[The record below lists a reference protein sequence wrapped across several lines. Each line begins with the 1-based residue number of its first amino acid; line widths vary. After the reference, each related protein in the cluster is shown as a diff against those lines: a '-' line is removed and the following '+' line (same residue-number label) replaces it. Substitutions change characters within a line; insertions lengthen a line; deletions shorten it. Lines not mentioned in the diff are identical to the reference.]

1 MEEYASSSRRSAPTL
16 PGIGCRKV
24 LCWVNSVAEADR
36 VVLVGMALS
45 EAVGGHCEVVLC
57 LDAPCRSGLCCE
69 LGVERDAPLTPEVI
83 SRAEARL
90 ARLYGDA
97 LPTLV
102 LPGQPVTEIRRYA
115 RHKEIELIVMGEQ
128 CLNLQRQTGQWL
140 CDDAPC
146 AVLSIVLPPEEQPR
160 RHPALPRTMQRRGVA

>member
-1 MEEYASSSRRSAPTL
+1 MDGYISSPRGPASAL
-16 PGIGCRKV
+16 PGIRCSRV
-24 LCWVNSVAEADR
+24 LCWVNSVAELDR

-45 EAVGGHCEVVLC
+45 ETVAGHCEVVLC
-57 LDAPCRSGLCCE
+57 LDAPCRSGLSCE

-83 SRAEARL
+83 SRAERKL
-90 ARLYGDA
+90 ARLYRDA

-102 LPGQPVTEIRRYA
+102 LPGQPVAEIRRYA
-115 RHKEIELIVMGEQ
+115 RHKQIELIVMGEQ
-128 CLNLQRQTGQWL
+128 CLKLQRQTGQWL

-160 RHPALPRTMQRRGVA
+160 RHPVLPRTTQRRGVA